1 MNSDVRDLSSEDFL
15 MKRQEQTYILN
26 VSWFMNY
33 LVAKKSQLPCLDL
46 RGHISIIRRM
56 YILLRDWEDLSYN
69 KYNREYWLQGK
80 QNTE

>member
-1 MNSDVRDLSSEDFL
+1 
-15 MKRQEQTYILN
+15 
-26 VSWFMNY
+26 MNY